1 VKYKTVQLFVPKFVY
16 SVSLPAHIPVT
27 VLVVPVVSF
36 VIPVAAGLA
45 QATAQLTLLSTCPSV
60 HQLGTSFTVTAQV

>member
-1 VKYKTVQLFVPKFVY
+1 VKYKTVQLFVAKSVY
-16 SVSLPAHIPVT
+16 SLSVQAHIPVT

-45 QATAQLTLLSTCPSV
+45 QATLPLTLLSTCQSV